1 MKLALPGIPFL
12 AFLRARRS
20 AIVAGSLALVL
31 LATLHVVV
39 PRRGGGED
47 IARVSLPEEEIEDAL
62 DQANAAEEAR
72 LAAARGGGQGVV
84 QGAGQGGGGEAGAGA
99 GPAIRAIDAEW
110 EKRSVPVSLQPGRG
124 YVAIVI
130 DDMGLDRP
138 RAMRAIGLPAP
149 LTLSFLPYGRDAPA
163 LAVLARQRGHEIL
176 LHMPMQPTGGESP
189 GPHAL
194 TVDLAAAEIRGR
206 VGAALDRFG
215 DAVGLNNHMGSRFTV
230 DRRLMGPLMDELR
243 GRGLVFVDSRTAAES
258 QGSEAAGHAGVP
270 MAMRDV
276 FLDNEATADAIN
288 RQLREVERI
297 ARRRGHAVAIGHPHD
312 ATFAA
317 LAAWLPGLQEKGLQ
331 AVPVTTIVRRNLER
345 GRTAQ

>member
-1 MKLALPGIPFL
+1 VAL
-12 AFLRARRS
+12 
-20 AIVAGSLALVL
+20 
-31 LATLHVVV
+31 
-39 PRRGGGED
+39 
-47 IARVSLPEEEIEDAL
+47 
-62 DQANAAEEAR
+62 Q
-72 LAAARGGGQGVV
+72 Q
-84 QGAGQGGGGEAGAGA
+84 
-99 GPAIRAIDAEW
+99 
-110 EKRSVPVSLQPGRG
+110 GRG

-138 RAMRAIGLPAP
+138 RAMRAIGLPTP

-176 LHMPMQPTGGESP
+176 LHMPMQPMGGESP

-194 TVDLAAAEIRGR
+194 TVDLAAVEIRGR

-230 DRRLMGPLMDELR
+230 DRRLMVPLMDELR
-243 GRGLVFVDSRTAAES
+243 ARGLVFVDSRTAAES
-258 QGSEAAGHAGVP
+258 QGSEAAGHGGVP

-276 FLDNEATADAIN
+276 FLDNEATAEAIN

-331 AVPVTTIVRRNLER
+331 AVPVTTIIRRNLER
-345 GRTAQ
+345 GRAAQ

>member
-1 MKLALPGIPFL
+1 MKLALPSLPIMG
-12 AFLRARRS
+12 FLRARRP
-20 AIVAGSLALVL
+20 AVVAAALAFVL
-31 LATLHVVV
+31 LATLHAVV

-47 IARVSLPEEEIEDAL
+47 IARVSLPEEEIEDIL
-62 DQANAAEEAR
+62 DAADAAEEAR
-72 LAAARGGGQGVV
+72 LAAARGGGQPGA
-84 QGAGQGGGGEAGAGA
+84 QGAGQGGGGEA

-163 LAVLARQRGHEIL
+163 LAIMARQRGHEIL
-176 LHMPMQPTGGESP
+176 LHMPMQPMGGESP

-194 TVDLAAAEIRGR
+194 TVDLAAVEIRGR

-230 DRRLMGPLMDELR
+230 DRRLMGPLMEELR
-243 GRGLVFVDSRTAAES
+243 ARGLVFVDSRTAAES

-270 MAMRDV
+270 LAMRDV
-276 FLDNEATADAIN
+276 FLDNEVTVEAVN
-288 RQLREVERI
+288 RQLRVVERI

-312 ATFAA
+312 ATLSA

-331 AVPVTTIVRRNLER
+331 AVPATTIIRRNLER
-345 GRTAQ
+345 GRATQ

>member
-1 MKLALPGIPFL
+1 MKLALPSLPIMG
-12 AFLRARRS
+12 FLRARRW
-20 AIVAGSLALVL
+20 AVVAGTLAFVL
-31 LATLHVVV
+31 LATLHAVV
-39 PRRGGGED
+39 PRRAGDED
-47 IARVSLPEEEIEDAL
+47 IARVSLPEEAIEDAL
-62 DQANAAEEAR
+62 DAANAAEEAR
-72 LAAARGGGQGVV
+72 LAAARGAGQSGR
-84 QGAGQGGGGEAGAGA
+84 QGAGQGGGGEP

-110 EKRSVPVSLQPGRG
+110 EKRSVPVALQPGRG

-138 RAMRAIGLPAP
+138 RAIRAIGLPAP

-176 LHMPMQPTGGESP
+176 LHMPMQPMGGESP

-194 TVDLAAAEIRGR
+194 TVDLAAVEIRGR

-230 DRRLMGPLMDELR
+230 DRRLMGPLMEELR
-243 GRGLVFVDSRTAAES
+243 ARGLVFVDSRTAAES

-270 MAMRDV
+270 LAMRDV
-276 FLDNEATADAIN
+276 FLDNEATMDAIN

-317 LAAWLPGLQEKGLQ
+317 LAAWLPALQEKGLQ
-331 AVPVTTIVRRNLER
+331 AVPVTTIIRRNLER
-345 GRTAQ
+345 GRATQ

>member
-47 IARVSLPEEEIEDAL
+47 IARVSLPEEEIESAL
-62 DQANAAEEAR
+62 DEANAAEEAR
-72 LAAARGGGQGVV
+72 LAATRGGGQGS
-84 QGAGQGGGGEAGAGA
+84 GQGGGAEAGAGA

-110 EKRSVPVSLQPGRG
+110 EKRSVPVALQQGRG

-138 RAMRAIGLPAP
+138 RAMRAIGLPTP

-176 LHMPMQPTGGESP
+176 LHMPMQPMGGESP

-194 TVDLAAAEIRGR
+194 TVDLAAVEIRGR

-230 DRRLMGPLMDELR
+230 DRRLMVPLMDELR
-243 GRGLVFVDSRTAAES
+243 ARGLVFVDSRTAAES
-258 QGSEAAGHAGVP
+258 QGSEAAGHGGVP

-276 FLDNEATADAIN
+276 FLDNEATAEAIN

-331 AVPVTTIVRRNLER
+331 AVPVTTIIRRNLER
-345 GRTAQ
+345 GRAAQ

>member
-1 MKLALPGIPFL
+1 MKIPLPRIP
-12 AFLRARRS
+12 AMGFLRAHRP
-20 AIVAGSLALVL
+20 AMVAAALAFVL
-31 LATLHVVV
+31 LATLHAVV

-47 IARVSLPEEEIEDAL
+47 IARVSLPDEEIEDAL
-62 DQANAAEEAR
+62 DAADAAEEAR
-72 LAAARGGGQGVV
+72 LAAARGGGQPGA
-84 QGAGQGGGGEAGAGA
+84 QGAGQGGGGEA

-138 RAMRAIGLPAP
+138 RAIRAIGLPAP

-163 LAVLARQRGHEIL
+163 LAVMARQRGHEIL
-176 LHMPMQPTGGESP
+176 LHMPMQPMGGESP

-194 TVDLAAAEIRGR
+194 TVDLAAVEIRGR

-230 DRRLMGPLMDELR
+230 DRRLMGPLMEELHA
-243 GRGLVFVDSRTAAES
+243 RGLVFVDSRTAAES

-270 MAMRDV
+270 LAMRDV
-276 FLDNEATADAIN
+276 FLDNEATVEAVN
-288 RQLREVERI
+288 RQLRVVERI

-331 AVPVTTIVRRNLER
+331 AVPVTTIIRRNLER
-345 GRTAQ
+345 GRATQ

>member
-1 MKLALPGIPFL
+1 MRLALPGIPLL

-20 AIVAGSLALVL
+20 AVVAGSLALVL

-47 IARVSLPEEEIEDAL
+47 IARVSLPEEEIESAL
-62 DQANAAEEAR
+62 DEANAAEEAR
-72 LAAARGGGQGVV
+72 LAATRGGGQGP
-84 QGAGQGGGGEAGAGA
+84 GQGGGAEAGA

-110 EKRSVPVSLQPGRG
+110 EKRSVPVALQQGRG

-138 RAMRAIGLPAP
+138 RAMRAIGLPTP

-176 LHMPMQPTGGESP
+176 LHMPMQPMGGESP

-194 TVDLAAAEIRGR
+194 TVDLAAVEIRGR

-230 DRRLMGPLMDELR
+230 DRRLMVPLMDELR
-243 GRGLVFVDSRTAAES
+243 ARGLVFVDSRTAAES
-258 QGSEAAGHAGVP
+258 QGSEAAGHGGVP

-276 FLDNEATADAIN
+276 FLDNEATAEAIN

-331 AVPVTTIVRRNLER
+331 AVPVTTIIRRNLER
-345 GRTAQ
+345 GRAAQ

>member
-1 MKLALPGIPFL
+1 MKLVLPSIPFMGV
-12 AFLRARRS
+12 LRARRS
-20 AIVAGSLALVL
+20 AVVAGTLAFVL
-31 LATLHVVV
+31 LATLHAVV

-47 IARVSLPEEEIEDAL
+47 IARVALPEEEIEDAL
-62 DQANAAEEAR
+62 DAADAAEEAR
-72 LAAARGGGQGVV
+72 LAAARGGGQPGVQV
-84 QGAGQGGGGEAGAGA
+84 AGQGGGGEA

-176 LHMPMQPTGGESP
+176 LHMPMQPMGGDSP

-194 TVDLAAAEIRGR
+194 TVDLAAVEIRGR

-230 DRRLMGPLMDELR
+230 DRRLMGPLMEELR
-243 GRGLVFVDSRTAAES
+243 ARGLVFVDSRTAAES
-258 QGSEAAGHAGVP
+258 RGSEAAGHAGVP
-270 MAMRDV
+270 LAMRDV
-276 FLDNEATADAIN
+276 FLDNEATVEAVN

-331 AVPVTTIVRRNLER
+331 AVPVTTIIRRNLER
-345 GRTAQ
+345 GRATQ

>member
-1 MKLALPGIPFL
+1 MKLALPRLAVPGFLRLRRSTVVAGAL
-12 AFLRARRS
+12 AF
-20 AIVAGSLALVL
+20 VL
-31 LATLHVVV
+31 LATLHVLV
-39 PRRGGGED
+39 PRRDGGED
-47 IARVSLPEEEIEDAL
+47 IARVSLPDEEIEIAL
-62 DQANAAEEAR
+62 DEENAAAEER
-72 LAAARGGGQGVV
+72 LAAARGGGQG
-84 QGAGQGGGGEAGAGA
+84 GASGADAGSAP

-110 EKRSVPVSLQPGRG
+110 EKRSVPVVLQPGRG

-176 LHMPMQPTGGESP
+176 LHMPMQPMGGESP

-194 TVDLAAAEIRGR
+194 TVDLAAVEIRGR

-230 DRRLMGPLMDELR
+230 DRRLMGPLMEELR
-243 GRGLVFVDSRTAAES
+243 SRGLVFVDSRTAAES
-258 QGSEAAGHAGVP
+258 QGSHAAGEAGVP
-270 MAMRDV
+270 AAMRDV
-276 FLDNEATADAIN
+276 FLDNEATTDAIN
-288 RQLREVERI
+288 RQLRELERI

-317 LAAWLPGLQEKGLQ
+317 LAAWLPGLQDRGLQ
-331 AVPVTTIVRRNLER
+331 AVPVTTIIRRNLER
-345 GRTAQ
+345 GRAAR

>member
-1 MKLALPGIPFL
+1 MKIPLPRIP
-12 AFLRARRS
+12 AMGFLRAHRP
-20 AIVAGSLALVL
+20 AVVAATLAFVL
-31 LATLHVVV
+31 LATLHAVV

-62 DQANAAEEAR
+62 DAADAAEEAR
-72 LAAARGGGQGVV
+72 LAAARGGGQPGA
-84 QGAGQGGGGEAGAGA
+84 QGAGQGGGGEA

-110 EKRSVPVSLQPGRG
+110 EKRSVPVSLQPVRG

-138 RAMRAIGLPAP
+138 RAIRAIGLPAP

-163 LAVLARQRGHEIL
+163 LAVMARQRGHEIL
-176 LHMPMQPTGGESP
+176 LHMPMQPMGGESP

-194 TVDLAAAEIRGR
+194 TVDLAAVEIRGR

-230 DRRLMGPLMDELR
+230 DRRLMGPLMEELR
-243 GRGLVFVDSRTAAES
+243 ARGLVFVDSRTAAES

-270 MAMRDV
+270 LAMRDV
-276 FLDNEATADAIN
+276 FLDNEATVEAVN
-288 RQLREVERI
+288 RQLRVVERI

-331 AVPVTTIVRRNLER
+331 AVPVTTIIRRNLER
-345 GRTAQ
+345 GRATQ

>member
-1 MKLALPGIPFL
+1 MRLALPGIPLL

-20 AIVAGSLALVL
+20 AVVAGSLALVL

-47 IARVSLPEEEIEDAL
+47 IARVSLPEEEIESAL
-62 DQANAAEEAR
+62 DEANAAEEAR
-72 LAAARGGGQGVV
+72 LAATRGGGQGS
-84 QGAGQGGGGEAGAGA
+84 GQGGGAEAGA

-110 EKRSVPVSLQPGRG
+110 EKRSVPVALQQGRG

-138 RAMRAIGLPAP
+138 RAMRAIGLPTP

-176 LHMPMQPTGGESP
+176 LHMPMQPMGGESP

-194 TVDLAAAEIRGR
+194 TVDLAAVEIRGR

-230 DRRLMGPLMDELR
+230 DRRLMVPLMDELR
-243 GRGLVFVDSRTAAES
+243 ARGLVFVDSRTAAES
-258 QGSEAAGHAGVP
+258 QGSEAAGHGGVP

-276 FLDNEATADAIN
+276 FLDNEATAEAIN

-331 AVPVTTIVRRNLER
+331 AVPVTTIIRRNLER
-345 GRTAQ
+345 GRAAQ